1 MLDDY
6 ALQDMIIVY
15 RMIDSVQTWKSRTI
29 PLFYDQL
36 LIKHIFSHLSCQL
49 LDIGAG
55 DEEEHA
61 VMLYNMLYYL
71 ALRDSG

>member
-1 MLDDY
+1 M
-6 ALQDMIIVY
+6 
-15 RMIDSVQTWKSRTI
+15 
-29 PLFYDQL
+29 
-36 LIKHIFSHLSCQL
+36 

-71 ALRDSG
+71 ALKDSGEIIISMRR

>member
-1 MLDDY
+1 M
-6 ALQDMIIVY
+6 
-15 RMIDSVQTWKSRTI
+15 
-29 PLFYDQL
+29 
-36 LIKHIFSHLSCQL
+36 

-71 ALRDSG
+71 ALKDSGEIITTMSQKLWGAVYIELGEDWVQPEGCIRE

>member
-1 MLDDY
+1 MYICIYIYIYKYFNIFIYIYACMYIGELD
-6 ALQDMIIVY
+6 LWC
-15 RMIDSVQTWKSRTI
+15 TTE
-29 PLFYDQL
+29 
-36 LIKHIFSHLSCQL
+36 QL

-71 ALRDSG
+71 SLKDKGMYL